1 MQFSDPIFF
10 NLGEGFGGV
19 AMMRCGQLLGASQ
32 CRGGVAASCLGW
44 WLRPP
49 PKCSRA
55 LTRAMLTR
63 VASGEHC
70 ACALLHQNQEG
81 ICRVCFSRL
90 NPFVQVKSFIET

>member
-1 MQFSDPIFF
+1 MQFSDMIFF

-55 LTRAMLTR
+55 PTRPTPEWRLVSIAR
-63 VASGEHC
+63 VLFFIRTKKGFA
-70 ACALLHQNQEG
+70 
-81 ICRVCFSRL
+81 VCVL
-90 NPFVQVKSFIET
+90 AV